1 MQSEKDRL
9 ETTQTDESKI
19 KQDILA
25 ELDSFLLESKYSGEE
40 ATTELDKAR
49 ITALKE
55 LDRLIKQDLSYGEIL
70 SRLKSRNQ
78 VKPVPRVEPVHSDF
92 YSSIH
97 VVDLRQEYE
106 AKNTKKIS
114 LLRKFFSKNEKAT
127 IKLDQLPFESKV
139 EEVINIVG
147 PIVDDAQPSEIE
159 ELEID
164 NKLTENIAESP
175 EIERKID
182 NSIEEVQVKADFR
195 IVFKKTA
202 LLAAITLAVLMPV
215 QGFIIA
221 GKWQQDKDKLLNY
234 GQNGF
239 LAFKSGIIKA
249 SSNSYK
255 EADIDFQTAL
265 SEFNEAESIL
275 VKYDE
280 QLLNIGDR
288 LPLIGNTLK
297 SGENLLAISTSLS
310 KAAKII
316 NKNREESKDLTDYI
330 IILNQQ
336 LDELLPLLED
346 TESRLDKIVALPDDV
361 QSQIGSLKSEL
372 GPIIT
377 NLKNLKKVT
386 LTLENLLGSTKEQ
399 RYLLLFQNNNE
410 LRAGGGFIGSY
421 ALLDVNK
428 GKIVQMEIPK
438 GGTYD
443 LTAGQK
449 KQWRSPQALA
459 IVNLTF
465 NIWDANWWPDFPTSA
480 RKISTMFASNSG
492 SSVDGIIAIN
502 ATVLQKLLA
511 VTGPIDFPEY
521 KATINS
527 ENVIDILQAEI
538 EGKRNSANP
547 KTIIS
552 DLAPKILEKIFSV
565 SDKTEELFTLLAQI
579 LQTKDLQLFST
590 DENIDKQISE
600 LGWRGEIME
609 TDRDYLWVVST
620 NIAGGKTDLAVNQLI
635 DHQAQVQ
642 ANGDIINTIKI
653 TRSNDG
659 SIDNPFLGLEGTN
672 VSYLRVFV
680 PQGSQLISAEGFDVI
695 PGHYFPN
702 NKQFDIDPDLVKEEI
717 KMIDSESKTE
727 IFTNL
732 NRTVFANWQTL
743 KIGETKTVTIS
754 YKLPFSLDL
763 GDQLTN
769 DWKKIFLANNRYF
782 DHYSLLV
789 QSQSGVAQSI
799 INSRVIFP
807 DKTKIIWQAA
817 SAEMGAQILDNEL
830 SYNQLLDRDQYF
842 GVVITGQ

>member
-1 MQSEKDRL
+1 MIGQIGR
-9 ETTQTDESKI
+9 TTLNEEDKV
-19 KQDILA
+19 KQDILS
-25 ELDSFLLESKYSGEE
+25 ELDSFLLEDAKNEKVHLAE
-40 ATTELDKAR
+40 IDKVR
-49 ITALKE
+49 ILALKE

-70 SRLKSRNQ
+70 SRLKSRAE
-78 VKPVPRVEPVHSDF
+78 VKPAIQAEPINSDF

-106 AKNTKKIS
+106 AKKNKKVS
-114 LLRKFFSKNEKAT
+114 FFNKFFIKNDK
-127 IKLDQLPFESKV
+127 QLHQPEQLEFEAELETVVSAV
-139 EEVINIVG
+139 EPTMPEPQPVEIVESSMDSNLTE
-147 PIVDDAQPSEIE
+147 IIE
-159 ELEID
+159 ERQSDE
-164 NKLTENIAESP
+164 TNI
-175 EIERKID
+175 
-182 NSIEEVQVKADFR
+182 NSSAGEVQFKTNFKL
-195 IVFKKTA
+195 VFKKTA
-202 LLAAITLAVLMPV
+202 LMAIVTLFVLLPV
-215 QGFIIA
+215 QGFILA
-221 GKWQQDKDKLLNY
+221 GKMQRDKDKLLSY
-234 GQNGF
+234 GQNGL

-249 SSNSYK
+249 SSNNYQ
-255 EADIDFQTAL
+255 EADIDFERAL
-265 SEFNEAESIL
+265 SEFNDAENIL
-275 VKYDE
+275 VQFDQ

-288 LPLIGNTLK
+288 LPLIGDTLK
-297 SGENLLAISTSLS
+297 SGENVLAISTSLS

-316 NKNREESKDLTDYI
+316 NQKRGGSGDLTDYVV
-330 IILNQQ
+330 ILNQQ

-346 TESRLDKIVALPDDV
+346 TESRLDKIVALPDDL
-361 QSQIGSLKSEL
+361 QSQIDILKLEL
-372 GPIIT
+372 GPVTT

-386 LTLENLLGSTKEQ
+386 LTLESLLGSSKEQ

-410 LRAGGGFIGSY
+410 LRAAGGFIGSY

-459 IVNLTF
+459 IVNLNF

-480 RKISTMFASNSG
+480 RKISTMFAGNSG
-492 SSVDGIIAIN
+492 SSVDGVIAIN
-502 ATVLQKLLA
+502 ATVLQKLLV

-521 KATINS
+521 NVTINS

-538 EGKRNSANP
+538 EGKRNSPNP

-552 DLAPKILEKIFSV
+552 DLAPKILEKVFSV
-565 SDKTEELFTLLAQI
+565 SDKTEEMFMLLAQI
-579 LQTKDLQLFST
+579 LQTKDLQLYST
-590 DENIDKQISE
+590 DQNIDKQISA

-642 ANGDIINTIKI
+642 ANGDIINTVKI

-659 SIDNPFLGLEGTN
+659 SIDNPFLGLEGAN
-672 VSYLRVFV
+672 VSYLRFFV
-680 PQGSQLISAEGFDVI
+680 PQGSQLISAEGFDLI
-695 PGHYFPN
+695 PEHYFPN
-702 NKQFDIDPDLVKEEI
+702 NKQYDIDPDLVKEES
-717 KMIDSESKTE
+717 KMIDNESKTE
-727 IFTNL
+727 IFSSL

-763 GDQLTN
+763 GNQLTN
-769 DWKKIFLANNRYF
+769 DWKKIFLAEKRYF
-782 DHYSLLV
+782 DHYSFLV
-789 QSQSGVAQSI
+789 QSQSGLQQSVLH
-799 INSRVIFP
+799 SRVIFP

-817 SAEMGAQILDNEL
+817 NADNSAQIMNNEL
-830 SYNQLLDRDQYF
+830 NYNQILDRDQYF
-842 GVVITGQ
+842 GVVITGQKL